1 MNITT
6 APICWACESAPATTV
21 LPEPEHGPWR
31 PYFACEPCL
40 DAYRETEQL
49 EYH

>member
-6 APICWACESAPATTV
+6 APTCWACESAPATTV
-21 LPEPEHGPWR
+21 FPEHDLGPWR
-31 PYFACEPCL
+31 PYFACQPCL
-40 DAYRETEQL
+40 DAYLEAEQL